1 MARKKKQQEGGL
13 TGDEWLATYADCITL
28 LLTFFVLLYAMSS
41 VEQEKLD
48 SLSQAFKTVM
58 AGESGDTIMKY
69 DLYNGTVPLIG
80 GEADIEIPVDDAAT
94 AQQQMYDNVKKFVE
108 ENDLE
113 EVVEIINSERGIV
126 IQLRDNILF
135 ETSSSILRG
144 DSKEVLGKI
153 NSLIGS
159 VPNQILV
166 EGHTDNRVINT
177 SKFPSNWE
185 LSVDRS
191 VNVVRYF
198 IENMGQNP
206 ARFSAAGYGEYQPVA
221 ANDSEENMAK
231 NRRVDILIMA
241 IDNN

>member
-41 VEQEKLD
+41 VEQEKMD

-80 GEADIEIPVDDAAT
+80 GEADIETPVDDAAT

-108 ENDLE
+108 ENNLE
-113 EVVEIINSERGIV
+113 KVVEIINSERGIV

-166 EGHTDNRVINT
+166 EGHTDNRIINT

>member
-13 TGDEWLATYADCITL
+13 KGDEWLATYADCITL

-41 VEQEKLD
+41 VDQKKMD
-48 SLSQAFKTVM
+48 NLSQAFKTVM
-58 AGESGDTIMKY
+58 SGESGDTIMEY

-80 GEADIEIPVDDAAT
+80 GEDDIEVPVDDAAT
-94 AQQQMYDNVKKFVE
+94 AQQEMYNNVKKFVE
-108 ENDLE
+108 KNNLE
-113 EVVEIINSERGIV
+113 KVVEIINSERGIV

-153 NSLIGS
+153 NSLIES

-206 ARFSAAGYGEYQPVA
+206 ARFSAAGYGEYQPVV
-221 ANDSEENMAK
+221 ANDSEANMAR

-241 IDNN
+241 IDKN

>member
-1 MARKKKQQEGGL
+1 
-13 TGDEWLATYADCITL
+13 
-28 LLTFFVLLYAMSS
+28 
-41 VEQEKLD
+41 
-48 SLSQAFKTVM
+48 
-58 AGESGDTIMKY
+58 
-69 DLYNGTVPLIG
+69 
-80 GEADIEIPVDDAAT
+80 
-94 AQQQMYDNVKKFVE
+94 MYDNVKKFVE

-113 EVVEIINSERGIV
+113 KVVEIINSERGIV